1 MEDLYK
7 FYTHKYNKDPDYFFD
22 EKAAK
27 FFVYAI
33 ESNLVHPKGPLSGQP
48 FLLADWQKR
57 DIILPLFGVKKRSDN
72 LRRYKFIYCEVPKK
86 NGKSPLLAAIVLVV
100 LKFIKDSGAELVSL
114 ASSRDQAKIV
124 FGDAKKM
131 LRKGSDFAKSYKP
144 MQNAIMVDEKS
155 YKPLSA
161 DVGTNDGGNNNFIC
175 IDELHR
181 FKARDLVDLMEGSIA
196 AKEDPIFFMITTAGK
211 SLTSICYEKHEYAIA
226 VRDGI
231 IKDDRFLPVIYAA
244 EPKDDPFI
252 ESTWIKANPN
262 YGISVR
268 KEFMAEQ
275 AEKAKRNASYLNTF
289 KTLHLNIWTN
299 QKESWVSDLVWT
311 GNNKKFNSDEMHG
324 HCCGGLDLSS
334 VSDLTA
340 FTYGWF
346 EDEHYYS
353 KTLFWLPEDKAKNSA
368 DKNNVYYNQWVK
380 DGRIKETPGN
390 VVDYRIVSKDILELC
405 DKHNIQVV
413 AFDPHNSTQ
422 VIVDLEEHGIKTFM
436 HRQGTISMNKP
447 VKEWERLLLMGNFVN
462 NNCPVLRWMAGN
474 VGIVSDNGG
483 NRKFDRK
490 RYEQKIDGLVSN
502 AMCLSML
509 LDTKPDDD
517 SYLSKSTEKQ
527 IHWLY
532 LSDEEYFA
540 LYGVKK
546 ESTIED
552 AK

>member
-7 FYTHKYNKDPDYFFD
+7 FYTQKYNKDPDYYFD
-22 EKAAK
+22 ADSAR

-57 DIILPLFGVKKRSDN
+57 DIILPLFGVKRRSDG

-86 NGKSPLLAAIVLVV
+86 NGKSPLLAAIVLIV

-131 LRKGSDFAKSYKP
+131 LRKGSDFAKTFKLF
-144 MQNAIMVDEKS
+144 QNAIMVDEKS

-181 FKARDLVDLMEGSIA
+181 FKSRDLVDLMEGSIA

-211 SLTSICYEKHEYAIA
+211 NLTSICYEKHEYAIA

-244 EPKDDPFI
+244 DPKDDPFI
-252 ESTWIKANPN
+252 EETWKKANPN

-289 KTLHLNIWTN
+289 LTLHLNIWTN
-299 QKESWVSDLVWT
+299 QQERWVADKVWLE
-311 GNNKKFNSDEMHG
+311 NNKTFNPDEMTG
-324 HCCGGLDLSS
+324 FCFAALDLSS
-334 VSDLTA
+334 ISDLTA
-340 FTYGWF
+340 FTFGWL
-346 EDEHYYS
+346 EDDHYYS
-353 KTLFWLPEDKAKNSA
+353 KTMFWLPEEKGKNSA
-368 DKNNVYYNQWVK
+368 DKNNVQYLQWVK
-380 DGRIKETPGN
+380 DGRIKETQGN
-390 VVDYRIVSKDILELC
+390 VIDYNVVIKDIIEMC
-405 DKHNIQVV
+405 EKHKVQIV
-413 AFDPHNSTQ
+413 AYDPYNSTP
-422 VIVDLEEHGIKTFM
+422 VILALEEAGIKTFM
-436 HRQGTISMNKP
+436 HRQGTVSMNKP
-447 VKEWERLLLMGNFVN
+447 LNQLERLIMQGNFVN
-462 NNCPVLRWMAGN
+462 NNCPILRWMAGN
-474 VGIVSDNGG
+474 VQIKSDTGG
-483 NRKFDRK
+483 NRKFDRT
-490 RYEQKIDGLVSN
+490 RYDQKIDGLVSN
-502 AMCLSML
+502 LMCLSML
-509 LDTKPDDD
+509 LDMKPETE
-517 SYLSKSTEKQ
+517 SYLSTMTEDEILK
-527 IHWLY
+527 LY
-532 LSDEEYFA
+532 A
-540 LYGVKK
+540 Q
-546 ESTIED
+546 
-552 AK
+552 